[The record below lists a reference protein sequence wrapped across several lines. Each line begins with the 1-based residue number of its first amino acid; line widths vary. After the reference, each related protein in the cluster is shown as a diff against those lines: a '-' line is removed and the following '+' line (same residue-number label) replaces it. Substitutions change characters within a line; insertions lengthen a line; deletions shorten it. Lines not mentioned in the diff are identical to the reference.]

1 MGMSYSTARW
11 VAPTSFLIDFAAQQ
25 YGMLSTP
32 NMKNIHDQNL
42 SFWSPQPYFIAG
54 FFFPQQLFQLG
65 WLYRL
70 WKLDPSKPTE
80 KAELDQMVDFVPYYS
95 IGNLCIATWMIFW
108 NSSRLDISHIFVT
121 INSAAQLYYVSQR
134 LGRMD
139 TSSTSSV
146 LTHIVSK
153 TFAGIGVLDLLHNY
167 SAAFRVGESPTTF
180 IKVATGV
187 GFGLA
192 SAFSDWIFGGCMV
205 YDLVALA
212 CGQTGDW
219 SNLLSMYALG
229 SAGIVAARNL
239 ISPPYVSQYQ
249 SIPGSDSL

>member
-1 MGMSYSTARW
+1 
-11 VAPTSFLIDFAAQQ
+11 
-25 YGMLSTP
+25 MLSKP
-32 NMKNIHDQNL
+32 NMKDIHEKNL

-70 WKLDPSKPTE
+70 WKLDPSKPRE
-80 KAELDQMVDFVPYYS
+80 RVELDQMVDFVPFYAV
-95 IGNLCIATWMIFW
+95 GNLCIASKYKTRALFNILTRPAWMIFW
-108 NSSRLDISHIFVT
+108 NSNRLDISHIFVT
-121 INSAAQLYYVSQR
+121 INSAAQLYYVARR
-134 LGRMD
+134 LGPMN

-167 SAAFRVGESPTTF
+167 SAAFRVGEAPSTL

-212 CGQTGDW
+212 CGQQGDW
-219 SNLLSMYALG
+219 SKLLSVYALG

-239 ISPPYVSQYQ
+239 IR
-249 SIPGSDSL
+249 